1 MSDVLEK
8 MKEAILSQHKIAII
22 SHSNPDGDTLGSQLA
37 LANAVSQF
45 GIETRLIN
53 ESHVSPK
60 FYFLPMSQDIRP
72 LEAEESLPE
81 VVVFVDCA
89 TLERAAMEPYQER
102 LAGKTLLN
110 LDHHPSNNAFG
121 TLNYVVS
128 QAAANCQ
135 VVYELLEVM
144 GAELTPDVATALYLG
159 LSTDTGSFLFDSVSA
174 DTHRLAA
181 ILIDAHADTSA
192 IRNNLYE
199 STSRAKFELQKH
211 IFNNT
216 QISADG
222 KLAWSS
228 FDRALLKRTQADSAD
243 IDGLINSIKNIE
255 GVEIAILFRE
265 MEQERVKISFRSK
278 VWADVN
284 QLAACFGGGGH
295 IRAAGCTLL
304 EAMETVQDKVLRAA
318 EAVLAKGE

>member
-8 MKEAILSQHKIAII
+8 MKDAILSQHKIAII

-53 ESHVSPK
+53 EGQVSSK
-60 FYFLPMSQDIRP
+60 FCFLPMSQEIHP
-72 LEAEESLPE
+72 LQPNEELPE

-89 TLERAAMEPYQER
+89 TLERAAMEKRQEL
-102 LAGKTLLN
+102 LAGKTVLN
-110 LDHHPSNNAFG
+110 LDHHPSNSQFG
-121 TLNYVVS
+121 TLNFVVS
-128 QAAANCQ
+128 EAAANCQ
-135 VVYELLEVM
+135 VIYELLTVLD
-144 GAELTPDVATALYLG
+144 AELTPDVATALYLG

-181 ILIDAHADTSA
+181 VLIDAHADTCA
-192 IRNNLYE
+192 IRNNFYE
-199 STSRAKFELQKH
+199 SMSRAKFELQKH

-216 QISADG
+216 QLSEDG
-222 KLAWSS
+222 RLAWST
-228 FDRALLKRTQADSAD
+228 FDLELLKRTQADSAD

-265 MEQERVKISFRSK
+265 IGKERVKISFRSK

-295 IRAAGCTLL
+295 IRAAGCTML
-304 EAMETVQDKVLRAA
+304 ETMPEVQKKVLSAA
-318 EAVLAKGE
+318 EAALAKGE

>member
-37 LANAVSQF
+37 LANAVSPF

-53 ESHVSPK
+53 ESPVSSK
-60 FYFLPMSQDIRP
+60 FHFLPMSQTISP
-72 LEAEESLPE
+72 LKPGEELPE

-89 TLERAAMEPYQER
+89 TLERASMDDRQAL
-102 LAGKTLLN
+102 LAGKTILN
-110 LDHHPSNNAFG
+110 LDHHPSNTQFG
-121 TLNYVVS
+121 TLNFVIS

-135 VVYELLEVM
+135 VIYELIKVL
-144 GAELTPDVATALYLG
+144 GAELTKDVATALYLG

-181 ILIDAHADTSA
+181 VLIDAQADTAA
-192 IRNNLYE
+192 IRSNLYE
-199 STSRAKFELQKH
+199 SMTRAKFELQKH

-216 QISADG
+216 QLSADG
-222 KLAWSS
+222 RLAWST
-228 FDRALLKRTQADSAD
+228 FDRALLERTQADSAD

-265 MEQERVKISFRSK
+265 IEAQRVKISFRSK
-278 VWADVN
+278 MWADVN

-295 IRAAGCTLL
+295 VRAAGCTIL
-304 EAMETVQDKVLRAA
+304 EAMPEVQEKVLREAL
-318 EAVLAKGE
+318 AVLAKGE

>member
-8 MKEAILSQHKIAII
+8 MKDAILSQHKIAII

-45 GIETRLIN
+45 GIEARLIN

-60 FYFLPMSQDIRP
+60 FYFLPMSKAIRP
-72 LEAEESLPE
+72 LEAEENLPE

-89 TLERAAMEPYQER
+89 TLERASMERYQER
-102 LAGKTLLN
+102 LAGKTILN

-121 TLNYVVS
+121 TLNYVLS

-135 VVYELLEVM
+135 VVYELLETM
-144 GAELTPDVATALYLG
+144 GVKLTPEVATALYLG

-181 ILIDAHADTSA
+181 ILIDAQADTSA

-222 KLAWSS
+222 MMAWSS
-228 FDRALLKRTQADSAD
+228 FDRALLERTQADSAD

-265 MEQERVKISFRSK
+265 MDKERVKISFRSK
-278 VWADVN
+278 AWADVN

-295 IRAAGCTLL
+295 VRAAGCTLL
-304 EAMETVQDKVLRAA
+304 EAMETVQQKVLRAA